1 LLRDLKK
8 ELAAITEQFEKVT
21 RKASKLETEF
31 KDTSQ
36 TLGNMTRDY
45 TEVNLRLKTY
55 EGSIEAVQKL
65 NEEYRALMFSNEGIV
80 AQ

>member
-21 RKASKLETEF
+21 RKASKLETEC